1 MPISINVCRGLLII
15 TAAIILFYIIM
26 EYFNK
31 NDNIDS
37 EKFMDD
43 EFNDEEMDDELE
55 DDEKY
60 SVIPRNSNTIH
71 ENPTQKGND
80 QPEVKP
86 SHENIDDQ
94 QYRPINF
101 KKDKLPNDC
110 FPKDKLTAED
120 LLPKNAANSR
130 SVELLTSV
138 PVALVI
144 RRAGYTRTIHYRT
157 CTPENEIK

>member
-120 LLPKNAANSR
+120 LLDLCLF
-130 SVELLTSV
+130 VESSSPQYYAV
-138 PVALVI
+138 SAPS
-144 RRAGYTRTIHYRT
+144 YPT
-157 CTPENEIK
+157 CSSGKH